1 MGAVEARVVAEGLR
15 REWARPG
22 APPVVAVADASF
34 TIAGGEVLGL
44 LGPNGAGK
52 TTTLRMLA
60 TLTPPTAG
68 TARVAGHDA
77 RVRASIGYLSATSGL
92 PPRLTC
98 REAVRT
104 FAALQRV
111 RDPRQAAEAAIDRY
125 GIAAFADR
133 FFEGLSTGM
142 RQRLRVACAAVH
154 RPPVLILDEPTS
166 GLDVVAADALL
177 RDIGA
182 ARDDGAAVVFST
194 HVLREA
200 ERLCDRIAVIDEGVI
215 RAVGTL
221 EALCERTG
229 SADLEG
235 AFLSLV
241 R

>member
-1 MGAVEARVVAEGLR
+1 M
-15 REWARPG
+15 
-22 APPVVAVADASF
+22 
-34 TIAGGEVLGL
+34 
-44 LGPNGAGK
+44 
-52 TTTLRMLA
+52 
-60 TLTPPTAG
+60 
-68 TARVAGHDA
+68 
-77 RVRASIGYLSATSGL
+77 
-92 PPRLTC
+92 
-98 REAVRT
+98 
-104 FAALQRV
+104 
-111 RDPRQAAEAAIDRY
+111 
-125 GIAAFADR
+125 
-133 FFEGLSTGM
+133 
-142 RQRLRVACAAVH
+142 
-154 RPPVLILDEPTS
+154 
-166 GLDVVAADALL
+166 VAADALL